1 MQSQNRFLDDL
12 ARAASGALGAFGGL
26 KAELDQQVRAIT
38 ERFLRSQDLV
48 TREEFEA
55 VKEMAARARAE
66 AEDLR
71 ARLDRMD
78 AAAGHAVTGHAVTG
92 HAATGQAVTGH
103 AQGPAPAANDAAAPA
118 PESQPPG

>member
-38 ERFLRSQDLV
+38 ERVLRSQDLV

-66 AEDLR
+66 TEDLR
-71 ARLDRMD
+71 ARLDRME
-78 AAAGHAVTGHAVTG
+78 AAAGSG
-92 HAATGQAVTGH
+92 AAES
-103 AQGPAPAANDAAAPA
+103 AAPA
-118 PESQPPG
+118 TNDATAPGSESRPPG

>member
-71 ARLDRMD
+71 ARLDRIEGSLPWRVLG
-78 AAAGHAVTGHAVTG
+78 ALKRLARPRAH
-92 HAATGQAVTGH
+92 
-103 AQGPAPAANDAAAPA
+103 
-118 PESQPPG
+118 